1 MRDAAPVPVQ
11 RGAGNSKTFKGNTFS
26 GAFFL
31 FKGVLWALRCSMPS
45 SETDT
50 YTADREI

>member
-1 MRDAAPVPVQ
+1 MLLPYRYSEGQATQKRSRV
-11 RGAGNSKTFKGNTFS
+11 THS
-26 GAFFL
+26 GTFFL
-31 FKGVLWALRCSMPS
+31 FKDVLWALRCSMPS